1 MKTREED
8 FAEQVII
15 GSTHDM
21 FLFFTSKGRVH
32 KIKGYEI
39 PESSRSARGMN
50 LVNLLQLA
58 EGEKVTAVIPLK
70 DFEEGLYLNMVTLRG
85 ISKRTELSAF
95 KNIRKSGL
103 NAVDLDEGDELVAV
117 RLTDGNQTMMAATH
131 NGMVI
136 RYKETD
142 VRSMGRNARG
152 VRVIKLSDDDFV
164 IGMIP
169 MTDDKT
175 VLTVTEG
182 GYGKRTPV
190 SEYNVQK
197 RGGKGVRG
205 HKISEKTG
213 KLCSLRIVSED
224 EDLIVISSD
233 GIIIRVRIGSVPVY
247 GRTSGGVRIMRFKED
262 GAFVVNTATLLSS
275 PDEEVE
281 EIEISEEDKAAA
293 EAEAKEAVNEP
304 ETEEETESD
313 AE

>member
-1 MKTREED
+1 
-8 FAEQVII
+8 
-15 GSTHDM
+15 
-21 FLFFTSKGRVH
+21 
-32 KIKGYEI
+32 
-39 PESSRSARGMN
+39 
-50 LVNLLQLA
+50 
-58 EGEKVTAVIPLK
+58 
-70 DFEEGLYLNMVTLRG
+70 
-85 ISKRTELSAF
+85 
-95 KNIRKSGL
+95 
-103 NAVDLDEGDELVAV
+103 
-117 RLTDGNQTMMAATH
+117 
-131 NGMVI
+131 
-136 RYKETD
+136 
-142 VRSMGRNARG
+142 MGRNARG

-247 GRTSGGVRIMRFKED
+247 GRTSGGVRIMRFKEN